1 MSPTAKIPLF
11 LQCKQKS
18 LRKSEK
24 RRIFYTF
31 GIKCR
36 LFHVLQ
42 LVCEGH
48 LRSFTGKTYTRLWA
62 RLTCACGIHLFVLW
76 NTLICELPTQLP
88 TILSVLTISC
98 PYSLISLLR
107 CNTIFYLLLIFY
119 SLIPS
124 ISKKICT
131 FVFQF
136 SDVWKLWKPTVW
148 C

>member
-1 MSPTAKIPLF
+1 MSHSNCIQHKGNHVHNCKDTSF
-11 LQCKQKS
+11 FSCKQKS

-62 RLTCACGIHLFVLW
+62 RLTCACGIHHVMSLIITIACMLHLHPHDFHISFTSVIHIRITLFV
-76 NTLICELPTQLP
+76 P
-88 TILSVLTISC
+88 SDS
-98 PYSLISLLR
+98 
-107 CNTIFYLLLIFY
+107 
-119 SLIPS
+119 S
-124 ISKKICT
+124 ISSLSFLPQSSQNFFPASIA
-131 FVFQF
+131 FFRV
-136 SDVWKLWKPTVW
+136 
-148 C
+148 

>member
-48 LRSFTGKTYTRLWA
+48 LRPFTGKTYTRLWA
-62 RLTCACGIHLFVLW
+62 RLTCACGIHLFVNCPL
-76 NTLICELPTQLP
+76 NSQRFFLFSPFHVH
-88 TILSVLTISC
+88 ILSFLYCGVTQ
-98 PYSLISLLR
+98 YS
-107 CNTIFYLLLIFY
+107 IFSSFFY